1 MSMNITIRHAA
12 IGAFVA
18 TALILGASAG
28 PERSAPLSILP
39 GWNIRAHDRIADG
52 EVTSAPVASL
62 ARAFE
67 TYGAKALGVALDAV
81 VEVAARLK

>member
-1 MSMNITIRHAA
+1 MNITIRHAA

-18 TALILGASAG
+18 TALMLGASPDRGAQ
-28 PERSAPLSILP
+28 SSILP
-39 GWNIRAHDRIADG
+39 AWSIRAHDRVAG
-52 EVTSAPVASL
+52 AEVASATVATL

-81 VEVAARLK
+81 VEVAVRLK